1 MPVLQMFHW
10 QTINKQKLEQRSGYG
25 LDDSAFESP
34 QDKRFFSSPKY
45 PIRLWVPPSF
55 LFNRYRGIFPARKS
69 GRGEKFTTHLHHP
82 EPSLRMELYVH
93 SHCMLSCNGQGL
105 LFLLTILELLF
116 EPTLVS
122 DCPISPSGKSHC
134 SGSDQF
140 SAALNPD
147 RNKIFD
153 SATHY
158 PRVISHS
165 KHIILLCTQWT

>member
-1 MPVLQMFHW
+1 
-10 QTINKQKLEQRSGYG
+10 
-25 LDDSAFESP
+25 
-34 QDKRFFSSPKY
+34 
-45 PIRLWVPPSF
+45 
-55 LFNRYRGIFPARKS
+55 
-69 GRGEKFTTHLHHP
+69 
-82 EPSLRMELYVH
+82 
-93 SHCMLSCNGQGL
+93 MLSCNGQGL